1 MQHIH
6 DKRCATNN
14 CKALSVI
21 SIDPEKCIGCTAC
34 ARKCPVNA
42 ISGEKKQLHHIDP
55 EVCTKCGVCHQ
66 VSKFDAIIGFN

>member
-1 MQHIH
+1 L
-6 DKRCATNN
+6 AT
-14 CKALSVI
+14 I

-42 ISGEKKQLHHIDP
+42 ISGEKKQLHFIDA

-66 VSKFDAIIGFN
+66 VCKFDAIIGFN